1 MSGKNQKACCET
13 DDRKYLYFKF
23 DKDQNSPVALPKP
36 AQSGRW
42 YISTGWYISADR
54 FVIFDDDEAIV
65 TESIE
70 YGFTS
75 CPNDALVMKIWN
87 VILVQRQILG
97 KGWERFL
104 GKVGTCDRVH
114 DPTIFFNKNKNECN
128 LQKVHRQLIHQM
140 KEQLTKFRPDS
151 LTNDGSNA
159 NEYYPMIPNSIE
171 KLVQKNCLAQLRVD
185 VLDVHQ
191 PVVLQK
197 DMNLDVQTFVTTS
210 DPWKNQR
217 IW

>member
-1 MSGKNQKACCET
+1 MIWSPYYGQYYQIIFWIEPISIYDRLKNKHLQKRLKIVFWKLSSSGWKLSGKNQKACCET

-75 CPNDALVMKIWN
+75 CPNDALVMKTFSKNGNKIAVDLECNPRPTANSWERLGK
-87 VILVQRQILG
+87 VLG
-97 KGWERFL
+97 KGW
-104 GKVGTCDRVH
+104 
-114 DPTIFFNKNKNECN
+114 N
-128 LQKVHRQLIHQM
+128 LWSC
-140 KEQLTKFRPDS
+140 TRPDH
-151 LTNDGSNA
+151 LF
-159 NEYYPMIPNSIE
+159 
-171 KLVQKNCLAQLRVD
+171 Q
-185 VLDVHQ
+185 
-191 PVVLQK
+191 
-197 DMNLDVQTFVTTS
+197 
-210 DPWKNQR
+210 
-217 IW
+217 